1 MVSDS
6 DKGHCEEGAEEADVA
21 GGESSF
27 VGVYEWCVL
36 FRAIIIVIIMI
47 SNRVEWKGDLHD
59 QQSSQCGCLV
69 LVFERAYQPD

>member
-21 GGESSF
+21 GSESSF

-36 FRAIIIVIIMI
+36 FQGIIVIII
-47 SNRVEWKGDLHD
+47 
-59 QQSSQCGCLV
+59 
-69 LVFERAYQPD
+69 F

>member
-27 VGVYEWCVL
+27 VGIHEWCVL
-36 FRAIIIVIIMI
+36 FQAIIIIIIMVI
-47 SNRVEWKGDLHD
+47 
-59 QQSSQCGCLV
+59 
-69 LVFERAYQPD
+69 

>member
-6 DKGHCEEGAEEADVA
+6 DKRHSEEGAEEADVA

-36 FRAIIIVIIMI
+36 FQSIVIVVIMI
-47 SNRVEWKGDLHD
+47 
-59 QQSSQCGCLV
+59 
-69 LVFERAYQPD
+69 